1 MYHWLQGR
9 LLRPCR
15 NRSLRS
21 SFSPPCAR
29 RQRRLSEGV
38 LSNAASHPLNG
49 DLDAAACAVRRELE
63 FDRAAEF
70 VRDEIAYEARA
81 VPGLDWRHNWGT
93 AALTPFDHHERPRI
107 RALSMIPINGRSP
120 IRGRERAVFHGV
132 RDELM
137 KHHRHGL

>member
-49 DLDAAACAVRRELE
+49 DLDAAACAIRRELE
-63 FDRAAEF
+63 FDHTAEL

-81 VPGLDWRHNWGT
+81 VPGLHGSHDRG
-93 AALTPFDHHERPRI
+93 AAELTPFDHHERPRVL
-107 RALSMIPINGRSP
+107 ALPMIPPNRHP
-120 IRGRERAVFHGV
+120 TIRGR
-132 RDELM
+132 
-137 KHHRHGL
+137 